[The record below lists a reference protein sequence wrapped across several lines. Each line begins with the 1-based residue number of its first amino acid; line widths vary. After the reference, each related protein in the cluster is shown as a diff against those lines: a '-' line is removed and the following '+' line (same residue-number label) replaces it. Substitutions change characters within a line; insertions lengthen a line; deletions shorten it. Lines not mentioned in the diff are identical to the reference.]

1 MRELALRRKQRDVFW
16 ALNDVSF
23 DIYPGDTVAFLGTNG
38 AGKSTL
44 LSIIAGTMEPNR
56 GTVEVRGR
64 IGALLELGA
73 GFHPDLTGRENI
85 ELNAALLGMDG
96 ELIEKLMPS
105 IIAFAELEEFIDV
118 PLRSYSSGMQ
128 MRLGFSVAIHVDFTE
143 VLVVDEVFAVGDQ
156 RFQRKCMQRTQ
167 TMIKQ
172 GKTVLFVSH
181 SPEAIRR
188 LCRRVIWLR
197 GGRVEMDSPTRFW
210 KPTPRRRVEGLAE
223 RRPHLAGP
231 ESYLPGPEPGR
242 CGKSGRRPSHNSAK
256 ICFARGGVSVCRC
269 SSSR

>member
-1 MRELALRRKQRDVFW
+1 MSEPTATSPVTPSGAPAVRVCNLAKSYVLQRQRRYLLHDAVRKLALRRKQRDVFW

-44 LSIIAGTMEPNR
+44 LSIIAGTMAPNR

-96 ELIEKLMPS
+96 AMIEKLMPS

-118 PLRSYSSGMQ
+118 PLRAYSSGMQ
-128 MRLGFSVAIHVDFTE
+128 MRLGFSVAIHVDPE
-143 VLVVDEVFAVGDQ
+143 ILVMDEVFAVGDQ
-156 RFQRKCMQRTQ
+156 RFQRKCIERTQ
-167 TMIKQ
+167 NMIKQ

-188 LCRRVIWLR
+188 LCRRVIWLS
-197 GGRVEMDSPTRFW
+197 GGRVEMDGPADQVLEAYA
-210 KPTPRRRVEGLAE
+210 KA
-223 RRPHLAGP
+223 AG
-231 ESYLPGPEPGR
+231 
-242 CGKSGRRPSHNSAK
+242 
-256 ICFARGGVSVCRC
+256 
-269 SSSR
+269 

>member
-1 MRELALRRKQRDVFW
+1 MSNEETIAGDQAGRTVAVRVQHLAKSYILHRQRRYLLHDALRKLMARRKQREVFW
-16 ALNDVSF
+16 ALQDVSF
-23 DIYPGDTVAFLGTNG
+23 DIAPGDTVAFLGTNG

-44 LSIIAGTMEPNR
+44 LSIIAGTMSPSR
-56 GTVEVRGR
+56 GSVQVNGR

-85 ELNAALLGMDG
+85 ELNAALLGMHGQEID
-96 ELIEKLMPS
+96 ELLPS

-128 MRLGFSVAIHVDFTE
+128 MRLGFSVAIHIDPE
-143 VLVVDEVFAVGDQ
+143 ILVMDEVFAVGDQ
-156 RFQRKCMQRTQ
+156 RFQRKCVERTQ
-167 TMIKQ
+167 EMIKQ

-197 GGRVEMDSPTRFW
+197 AGKVEMDGPTEAVLQAY
-210 KPTPRRRVEGLAE
+210 TNA
-223 RRPHLAGP
+223 AG
-231 ESYLPGPEPGR
+231 
-242 CGKSGRRPSHNSAK
+242 
-256 ICFARGGVSVCRC
+256 
-269 SSSR
+269 

>member
-1 MRELALRRKQRDVFW
+1 MSLPDPVHFSNGTNPPAVRVQHLAKSYVLQRQRRYLLHAALRKLALRSKQREVFW
-16 ALNDVSF
+16 ALEDVSF
-23 DIYPGDTVAFLGTNG
+23 EIGRGDTVAFLGTNG

-44 LSIIAGTMEPNR
+44 LSIIAGTMSPSR
-56 GTVEVRGR
+56 GTVEVQGR

-96 ELIEKLMPS
+96 DQIERLLPS
-105 IIAFAELEEFIDV
+105 IIAFAELDEFIDV

-128 MRLGFSVAIHVDFTE
+128 MRLGFSVAIHIDPE
-143 VLVVDEVFAVGDQ
+143 ILVMDEVFAVGDQ
-156 RFQRKCMQRTQ
+156 RFQRKCIERTQ
-167 TMIKQ
+167 AMIKE

-197 GGRVEMDSPTRFW
+197 KGRVEMDGPTEA
-210 KPTPRRRVEGLAE
+210 VLAAYTKA
-223 RRPHLAGP
+223 AG
-231 ESYLPGPEPGR
+231 
-242 CGKSGRRPSHNSAK
+242 
-256 ICFARGGVSVCRC
+256 
-269 SSSR
+269 